1 MDKKTHFPEGVL
13 EKEIH
18 EDKLGIQNI
27 IFGKRLRPA
36 QTIYEYLIEFLI
48 VAKAPKVINDKSFQ
62 EMFPVSGSL
71 YNNIIEY
78 NPKAYMGLK
87 RFVFFEN
94 SRIDTK
100 STIDKEAYNECR
112 NILKGNIEIV
122 NNMSA
127 ESVLFVLQNILYGFS
142 VENTG
147 RSWFDKNLM
156 PVSANVL
163 FPESLGRRA
172 LRERVCKD
180 YHDAPDDNE
189 KVQKIDTGF
198 DFNSYTYMCRGGEIY
213 YLHLLHA
220 LNSDRNRDKIAYI
233 ESGIDRML
241 NSMTGMTQ
249 IGDFI
254 NNTWEEKMGINPLD
268 KPVSKK
274 LGAIPTDYEERDD
287 HTVSELVNFLDCNI
301 QPMEKIEV
309 FTYGLILQLLR
320 MMHLTAAKSTNNG
333 NGAWIMDMS
342 SKSRD
347 STEIKKLAIR
357 GFELGEETIKQYIYA
372 GIDAYYSDLP
382 QDKKNDQFKHA
393 EDDSYKVF
401 RKLGKDIGIIIPLKG
416 TGMRYTLSETVI
428 KFLVMALVPAG
439 KKVTFE
445 QFLDMMYEHF
455 GIVISQKHYHA
466 SRECGCFRDCAEN
479 ASFLNANTA
488 DFAQKL
494 KNCGFL
500 RDLSDA
506 TAIVENPYCK
516 EEN

>member
-1 MDKKTHFPEGVL
+1 MDKKKHFPEGVL
-13 EKEIH
+13 EK
-18 EDKLGIQNI
+18 DLGVQNI
-27 IFGKRLRPA
+27 LFGKRIRPA
-36 QTIYEYLIEFLI
+36 QTLYEYLIEFLI
-48 VAKAPKVINDKSFQ
+48 VAKAPKNIEATDEQFDV
-62 EMFPVSGSL
+62 MFPVSESL
-71 YNNIIEY
+71 YTNTIEFS
-78 NPKAYMGLK
+78 PKAYMGVK

-100 STIDKEAYNECR
+100 SKIDKEAYLACRECLKK
-112 NILKGNIEIV
+112 NIQIV
-122 NNMSA
+122 SSNNLSNNLD
-127 ESVLFVLQNILYGFS
+127 SVLFVLQNILYGFS

-147 RSWFDKNLM
+147 RSWFNKNLM
-156 PVSANVL
+156 PVSESVL
-163 FPESLGRRA
+163 FPESLGKKG
-172 LRERVCKD
+172 LREKAD
-180 YHDAPDDNE
+180 WGDNTIA
-189 KVQKIDTGF
+189 IDTNF

-220 LNSDRNRDKIAYI
+220 LNSERNRDKISSI
-233 ESGIDRML
+233 ETGINRML
-241 NSMTGMTQ
+241 NSMPGITQ

-254 NNTWEEKMGINPLD
+254 NNTWEEKMGINPSA

-274 LGAIPTDYEERDD
+274 LGAIPLDYEDRDD
-287 HTVSELVNFLDCNI
+287 YTVSELVNFLDCNI

-320 MMHLTAAKSTNNG
+320 MMHLTAAKCTNNG

-342 SKSRD
+342 SKSRVD
-347 STEIKKLAIR
+347 SAEIKKLAIR
-357 GFELGEETIKQYIYA
+357 GFELGEEAIKQYIYE
-372 GIDAYYSDLP
+372 GIDIYYGGLP
-382 QDKKNDQFKHA
+382 QDKKDKQFKNA
-393 EDDSYKVF
+393 EEDSYKLF
-401 RKLGKDIGIIIPLKG
+401 RKLGKEIGIIIPLKG

-455 GIVISQKHYHA
+455 GIVISQKHYNEA
-466 SRECGCFRDCAEN
+466 KESGCFNESVEN
-479 ASFLNANTA
+479 ASFLNANTT

>member
-1 MDKKTHFPEGVL
+1 MEKKKHFPAGVL
-13 EKEIH
+13 EKEI
-18 EDKLGIQNI
+18 DDNLGIQNI

-36 QTIYEYLIEFLI
+36 QTLYEYLIEFLI
-48 VAKAPKVINDKSFQ
+48 VAKAPKSIKETSEVFDS
-62 EMFPVSGSL
+62 MFPVSGSL
-71 YNNIIEY
+71 YKNTIEY

-94 SRIDTK
+94 SRIDAK
-100 STIDKEAYNECR
+100 AKIDKEAYIECQR
-112 NILKGNIEIV
+112 CLKNNIEIV
-122 NNMSA
+122 NDMSV

-147 RSWFDKNLM
+147 RAWFNKTLM
-156 PVSANVL
+156 PVSATVL
-163 FPESLGRRA
+163 FPESLGKRG
-172 LRERVCKD
+172 LREKAD
-180 YHDAPDDNE
+180 LSDNT
-189 KVQKIDTGF
+189 IDTNF

-220 LNSDRNRDKIAYI
+220 LNSDRNRDKISSI
-233 ESGIDRML
+233 ETGINRML
-241 NSMTGMTQ
+241 NSMPGITQ

-254 NNTWEEKMGINPLD
+254 NNTWEEKMGINPSA

-274 LGAIPTDYEERDD
+274 LGAIPLDYEERDD
-287 HTVSELVNFLDCNI
+287 YTVSELVNFLDCNI

-309 FTYGLILQLLR
+309 FTYGLIFQLLR
-320 MMHLTAAKSTNNG
+320 MMHLTAAKCTNNG

-342 SKSRD
+342 SKSRTD
-347 STEIKKLAIR
+347 SAEIKKLAIR
-357 GFELGEETIKQYIYA
+357 SFELGEEAIKQYIYE
-372 GIDAYYSDLP
+372 GIDIYYGGLP
-382 QDKKNDQFKHA
+382 QDKKDKQFKNA
-393 EDDSYKVF
+393 EEDSYKLF
-401 RKLGKDIGIIIPLKG
+401 RKLGKEIGIIIPLKG

-428 KFLVMALVPAG
+428 KFLVMALIPAG

-455 GIVISQKHYHA
+455 GVVISQKHYQA
-466 SRECGCFRDCAEN
+466 AKESGCFKESVEN
-479 ASFLNANTA
+479 ASFLNANTT